1 MGRLLKPAD
10 DLTIVFDQTGAGAQ
24 FIRDHLDA
32 FNVAVTGISAWYP
45 LHLFLRNDR
54 GETLGGLLGQA
65 WGGWLHISYLWVDE
79 AVRGKGWATR
89 LMDQAEAYA
98 RERGCHAVELDTHSF
113 QARPF
118 YERRGYEV
126 FGTLDDYPK
135 GTRSSSSGR
144 NCRTI
149 SRLISGSRPGL
160 IEKRISSFT
169 AHF

>member
-1 MGRLLKPAD
+1 LKPAD

-32 FNVAVTGISAWYP
+32 FNVGVTGISAWYP
-45 LHLFLRNDR
+45 LHLFLRNGR

-79 AVRGKGWATR
+79 AVRGKGWATQ

-126 FGTLDDYPK
+126 FGTLDDYPQGHK
-135 GTRSSSSGR
+135 KFF
-144 NCRTI
+144 
-149 SRLISGSRPGL
+149 LKKKL
-160 IEKRISSFT
+160 
-169 AHF
+169 